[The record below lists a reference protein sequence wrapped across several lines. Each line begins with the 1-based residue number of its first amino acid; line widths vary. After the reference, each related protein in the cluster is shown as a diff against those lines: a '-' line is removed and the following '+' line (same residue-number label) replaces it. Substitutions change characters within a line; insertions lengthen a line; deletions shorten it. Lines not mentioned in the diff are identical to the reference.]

1 MIIKK
6 AMSCLFLISCI
17 LMQAVTLN
25 EIMPPSAESADRVMQ
40 KVQEV
45 SQTDKMKKME
55 LECREKVQA
64 AIEVYATE
72 LAEDVVRELQP
83 EDARSLDQL
92 MVRALVFMDYAL
104 ALSDE
109 LTEEEQVL
117 MGLRWMELMSLFAPY
132 DAAFVKQCHTSK
144 QDHAS
149 VRIDD
154 KDRIVWASV
163 RSLVSKIKSSVER
176 AANR

>member
-1 MIIKK
+1 
-6 AMSCLFLISCI
+6 
-17 LMQAVTLN
+17 MQAVTFG
-25 EIMPPSAESADRVMQ
+25 EIMLPSAESADRVMQ

-45 SQTDKMKKME
+45 SQTDKMKKKE
-55 LECREKVQA
+55 LECREKILA
-64 AIEVYATE
+64 AIEGYATE

-92 MVRALVFMDYAL
+92 MMRGLVFMDDAL

-109 LTEEEQVL
+109 LTKEEQIL

-132 DAAFVKQCHTSK
+132 GAAFMEQCHASE

-149 VRIDD
+149 GRITDR
-154 KDRIVWASV
+154 DRIVWASV
-163 RSLVSKIKSSVER
+163 RSLVSKIKPAVER